1 MVDDCSR
8 VTDNEVEDVNRSE
21 PPATAL
27 ATIGAGTMGHSIA
40 FAAAAGG
47 CPVTLFDVD
56 QQSLHQA
63 REQIQATAA
72 AVRDSGVYEFETTSE
87 LTDRIEY
94 VSSLENIVSD
104 VDLVIEAVPEVRE
117 TKLATF
123 ERIDRHVSEDTV
135 LATNTSSL
143 PLDDLVDPLTA
154 PERFCG
160 MHWFHPA
167 HIVPVV
173 EVVYG
178 DRTTDETID
187 VASRFLRDIGK
198 DPVVVERDIPGFIA
212 NRIQSA
218 MAREAWALLEA
229 GVASPEDIDRAIKGT
244 FGFRLPLL
252 GTFEK
257 GDHSGLDIHHTVL
270 EELLPEIDRS
280 TSPPSVLSS
289 LVDQGRYGAKTG
301 RGVYDW
307 RDADLGTI
315 TEERDQRLFELLE
328 VYRAA
333 RGPPSTDRS

>member
-1 MVDDCSR
+1 MPS
-8 VTDNEVEDVNRSE
+8 
-21 PPATAL
+21 ATSV
-27 ATIGAGTMGHSIA
+27 ATIGAGTMGHGIA

-47 CPVTLFDVD
+47 CPVSLFDVD
-56 QQSLHQA
+56 DASLEEA
-63 REQIQATAA
+63 RAKIRATAA
-72 AVRDSGVYEFETTSE
+72 AVADSGAYEFETVSE

-94 VSSLENIVSD
+94 VTALEDAVD
-104 VDLVIEAVPEVRE
+104 GADLVIEAVPEDRE
-117 TKLATF
+117 IKLATF
-123 ERIDRHVSEDTV
+123 ERIDRHVDDDTV
-135 LATNTSSL
+135 VATNTSSL
-143 PLDDLVDPLTA
+143 PLDDLVEPITA

-160 MHWFHPA
+160 MHWFHPP

-178 DRTTDETID
+178 DATTADTID
-187 VASRFLRDIGK
+187 TASQFLREIGK
-198 DPVVVERDIPGFIA
+198 DPVVVERDVPGFIA

-229 GVASPEDIDRAIKGT
+229 GVASPADIDRAIKGT

-252 GTFEK
+252 GAFEK

-280 TSPPSVLSS
+280 TSPPPVLSD
-289 LVDQGRYGAKTG
+289 LVEEGRYGAKTG

-307 RDADLGTI
+307 RDADLERI
-315 TEERDQRLFELLE
+315 SEERDRLLLEQLE

-333 RGPPSTDRS
+333 RGPPSTDRA